1 MSDPHIS
8 RPPTGDEPGLID
20 LSRDEP
26 PPRQRYT
33 GWRTL
38 PGVDQPAT
46 ADRPADPGRPTG
58 PARGGDGP
66 GPDGAQTGGPSRRKV
81 IVLGAALLVGLAG
94 AATLGT
100 AGWRIAAQKDAELR
114 TPATVAGLTLDD
126 SERAAATADY
136 LRTGFAADIALD
148 RSVGAV
154 YADPAAPD
162 RSVLL
167 FGGTTLIW
175 QPERDLDRLFE
186 LVADDDAGVTGL
198 REMPAG
204 EFGGVLKCGTT
215 DTPEGELPVCG
226 WADHGSVA
234 MAMFPGRDVDQ
245 AGELMREIRDAVQT
259 RN

>member
-8 RPPTGDEPGLID
+8 RPPAGDEPGLID
-20 LSRDEP
+20 LSRDEQ

-33 GWRTL
+33 GWRTP
-38 PGVDQPAT
+38 PGPDQPAE
-46 ADRPADPGRPTG
+46 PALSGDDSDP
-58 PARGGDGP
+58 RGGS
-66 GPDGAQTGGPSRRKV
+66 QGPSRRKV

-100 AGWRIAAQKDAELR
+100 AAWRIAGQKDAELR

-126 SERAAATADY
+126 SERAQATADY

-148 RSVGAV
+148 DSVGAV

-198 REMPAG
+198 REVPAG
-204 EFGGVLKCGTT
+204 QFGGVLKCGTT
-215 DTPEGELPVCG
+215 STPEGELPVCG

-234 MAMFPGRDVDQ
+234 MAMFPGRNVDE
-245 AGELMREIRDAVQT
+245 AGALMREIRGAVQT